1 MGAWVWAS
9 GSQVWNGNIGTLMPK
24 PMNMPPKISTC
35 VDKARSPAAL
45 RSATPRARSA
55 IAKLSPPVTK
65 NRARK
70 LTIMSA
76 EPNSVNRKNLIAAY
90 CRSSPPH
97 TPIMKYI
104 GSRTS
109 SKKTKNRI
117 RSWATN
123 EPSMPVWSTS
133 VRIRNAFGLR
143 GSGKWS
149 QL

>member
-9 GSQVWNGNIGTLMPK
+9 GSHVWNGNIGTLMPK

-35 VDKARSPAAL
+35 VDKARSPAAF

-55 IAKLSPPVTK
+55 IEKLSPPVTK

-90 CRSSPPH
+90 WPGLAAPH
-97 TPIMKYI
+97 ADHEVHRQQDELEEDEEQDQVL
-104 GSRTS
+104 GDERA
-109 SKKTKNRI
+109 R
-117 RSWATN
+117 
-123 EPSMPVWSTS
+123 
-133 VRIRNAFGLR
+133 
-143 GSGKWS
+143 
-149 QL
+149 